1 MNQKNLLNETFQKHL
16 NLLHKRLNLNEKIFK
31 TSGPGVFNNYRGFA
45 FDAIVKSVFK
55 ILHPGQSD
63 IVFDSPNLDY
73 AHERL
78 KRKVESETMGIV
90 EGVQTL
96 FNLLKSEY
104 PDFKF
109 ECKTEGNDIACYVND
124 TKIANI
130 SKNQDYIEVY

>member
-16 NLLHKRLNLNEKIFK
+16 NLLHKRLNLNEEIFK
-31 TSGPGVFNNYRGFA
+31 KKPGVFSNYRGFA
-45 FDAIVKSVFK
+45 FEAIVKSVFK
-55 ILHPGQSD
+55 ILHPGQRD

-73 AHERL
+73 AHYQL
-78 KRKVESETMGIV
+78 QRKVENETIGIV
-90 EGVQTL
+90 EGVQKL

-109 ECKTEGNDIACYVND
+109 ECKTEGTDIACYVND